1 MSAFPSHSLTL
12 TAMLAPDVGF
22 DDGDGGGF
30 DGGFY
35 DRCMASKVIF
45 YRAREGNVRAPPRY
59 FAGYPDSPFVR

>member
-1 MSAFPSHSLTL
+1 MLVKFYECCSLSFFNF
-12 TAMLAPDVGF
+12 DDYVGF

-30 DGGFY
+30 DCGFY
-35 DRCMASKVIF
+35 DRCMVIF

>member
-35 DRCMASKVIF
+35 DRCMAS
-45 YRAREGNVRAPPRY
+45 
-59 FAGYPDSPFVR
+59 